1 MNDKADRIQRVQ
13 HLAETEERKFCRAM
27 GEAQRLLG
35 DNEKRLQELQEYRRE
50 YASRRPNGVK
60 GTISSVQW
68 ADYQNFLHRLDEAV
82 RAQQELV
89 MNSKQNRDA
98 HRKRW
103 MLKRQKMES
112 LQKVVD
118 RYRTD
123 AVREDERQEQK
134 VQDDLPARAHLFSR
148 ATR

>member
-1 MNDKADRIQRVQ
+1 MKDKADRIQRVQ
-13 HLAETEERKFCRAM
+13 HLAETEERNFCRAM
-27 GEAQRLLG
+27 GEAQRLFG

-50 YASRRPNGVK
+50 YANRRPNGGN

-68 ADYQNFLHRLDEAV
+68 TDYQNFLQRLDEAV

-89 MNSKQNRDA
+89 LNSKQNRDA

-112 LQKVVD
+112 LQRVVD

-123 AVREDERQEQK
+123 AVREGERQEQK
-134 VQDDLPARAHLFSR
+134 VQDDLPTRAHLFSR
-148 ATR
+148 TSR